1 MTIFKH
7 TLIAIL
13 ILALSI
19 VPGQSFAFGKKSP
32 KVVFIL
38 VLDDSGAFGSMTAK
52 ADEKKIQ
59 LLKLYTTLKKRK
71 KTRHAVIDIIST
83 STGESEMVTQPKKL
97 EADWKRIKAYVNGK
111 PARCNNLAD
120 TFRTL
125 DSTIREY
132 DEEGFEEINVHI
144 FSSFID
150 VPAPCNQ
157 VTNLIL
163 PQQPPLVDLNF
174 DGKSDLETIL
184 TRSPKVKSILI
195 FGVKAEQ
202 YDPWHKVIYP
212 KEWVKKDPT
221 HIFRM
226 KKFSKT
232 GLALEK
238 GLHVGR
244 D

>member
-1 MTIFKH
+1 MTTFKH
-7 TLIAIL
+7 TLIAML
-13 ILALSI
+13 ILTLSF
-19 VPGQSFAFGKKSP
+19 VPGGASAFGKKTP

-38 VLDDSGAFGSMTAK
+38 VLDDSGAWGNLSLK
-52 ADEKKIQ
+52 ANEKKIQ
-59 LLKLYTTLKKRK
+59 LLKLYTNLKKRK
-71 KTRHAVIDIIST
+71 KTRHAIIDIISS
-83 STGESEMVTQPKKL
+83 STGASEMVTQPKKL
-97 EADWKRIKAYVNGK
+97 EADWKKIKAYVNGK

-120 TFRTL
+120 TFLTL

-132 DEEGFEEINVHI
+132 EEEGFQEINVHI

-150 VPAPCNQ
+150 IPAPCNQ
-157 VTNLIL
+157 VGNLIL
-163 PQQPPLVDLNF
+163 PQQPPLVDLNY
-174 DGKSDLETIL
+174 DGKSDLNTIL

-202 YDPWHKVIYP
+202 YDPWHKAIYP
-212 KEWVKKDPT
+212 HAWIKKDPT
-221 HIFRM
+221 HVFRM